1 MISLGLLTFLL
12 SNASWVPVIIS
23 VLVLGAYAAFLPL
36 MIRGVRASVAGAKAA
51 LRAGAPVRVN
61 IERPARPAA
70 PSGVAVAGMAVILA
84 GHPGSQTGR
93 RTSPPPPG
101 CRNRMASAASIRRF
115 PQRRGSEV
123 PISIRSQS
131 QSARAHITKRL

>member
-12 SNASWVPVIIS
+12 SNASWVPAIVS
-23 VLVLGAYAAFLPL
+23 VLVLGAYVAFLPL

-70 PSGVAVAGMAVILA
+70 PSGVGACRHG
-84 GHPGSQTGR
+84 GHPCGSSGQSDGPENLPAAAG
-93 RTSPPPPG
+93 PPEQDG
-101 CRNRMASAASIRRF
+101 KRNLYR
-115 PQRRGSEV
+115 EV
-123 PISIRSQS
+123 PPAKRIRGADINSVSVTMSQGP
-131 QSARAHITKRL
+131 HH